1 MQTSLNLLRPTWIDN
16 IGYAQNDD
24 VMNCDDNGGD
34 ENDDGDYD
42 LEEVRNIGIQISN
55 FSILIESKMV
65 SFGLLKGSS

>member
-1 MQTSLNLLRPTWIDN
+1 MKLLGRPRQKRLPQTSLNLLRPTWIDN

-42 LEEVRNIGIQISN
+42 LEEV
-55 FSILIESKMV
+55 
-65 SFGLLKGSS
+65 

>member
-1 MQTSLNLLRPTWIDN
+1 
-16 IGYAQNDD
+16 
-24 VMNCDDNGGD
+24 MNCDDNGGD